1 MRKIAVIVG
10 AVILIGAIAAAII
23 PMWTMSAGVGM
34 SRGGYAS
41 VVLMVIFCF
50 AVGGGLMFLIF
61 FSSRH
66 GYDDAAYRSSAR
78 FSEPGKEENDSD
90 R

>member
-10 AVILIGAIAAAII
+10 AIILVGAIAAAII

-61 FSSRH
+61 YSSRR

-78 FSEPGKEENDSD
+78 SWEPGKDENES
-90 R
+90 